1 MSTHKILNESEIEAA
16 LKGAS
21 GWKRKGENIEKTF
34 AFETF
39 RDAIAYIVLVGIE
52 AEMMNHH
59 PEFHNSYNII
69 AFSFCTH
76 DVGHKIT
83 DTDIKLAERLNE
95 IAKRFPNVK

>member
-1 MSTHKILNESEIEAA
+1 MAHKILSDTEIETA

-34 AFETF
+34 TFETF

-59 PEFHNSYNII
+59 PEFHNSYNVISF
-69 AFSFCTH
+69 AFCTH

-83 DTDIKLAERLNE
+83 DTDIKLADRLNA
-95 IAKRFPNVK
+95 IATRFPNAK